1 MHQQSSNISRQPVTL
16 VTGATGAVGPR
27 VVEAFNAIGQS
38 IRTLSLDLSQPGS
51 LPAGVEVRIGDV
63 TDRLAVQSAMQGS
76 KVVIHLAALL
86 HVVNP
91 PPALREKYERTNVG
105 GTATVVEAAV
115 QAGVERVVLFST
127 IAVYGDSSRQILT
140 EDTPPRP
147 DTFYA
152 QTKLAAERIVLD
164 ARRRDGEPLGTV
176 LRLGAVYG
184 GRIKGN
190 YRRLL
195 QSLAR
200 GRFIPIGDGRNR
212 RTLIYDRDLARAAV
226 LAVQHPAAAGKIY
239 NVSDG
244 QFHTLN
250 DIIGTMCEA
259 LGRTPPRISFPIGP
273 VRWIVGI
280 LEDAGRMI
288 GYQSPIGRATINKYT
303 EDIAVSSQL
312 IQEELGFVP
321 KFGLSAGWKD
331 TVQEMRRSGE
341 L

>member
-1 MHQQSSNISRQPVTL
+1 LSQIVGLSKTIVL
-16 VTGATGAVGPR
+16 ITGATGAVGPR
-27 VVEAFNAIGQS
+27 VVNALYQAGCQ
-38 IRTLSLDLSQPGS
+38 IRTFSFDSPDTAAF
-51 LPAGVEVRIGDV
+51 PDNAEVIKGDV
-63 TDRLAVQSAMQGS
+63 TDPLAVKSAMHT
-76 KVVIHLAALL
+76 VDAVIHLAALL
-86 HVVNP
+86 HIVNP
-91 PPALREKYERTNVG
+91 TLELRDKYERINVD
-105 GTATVVEAAV
+105 GTANVVKAAVEA
-115 QAGVERVVLFST
+115 GVKRLVFFST
-127 IAVYGDSSRQILT
+127 IAVYGNSNGQILT
-140 EDTPPRP
+140 EDTIAKP

-152 QTKLAAERIVLD
+152 RTKLAAERIVLD
-164 ARRRDGEPLGTV
+164 AKRKDECPLGTV

-212 RTLIYDRDLARAAV
+212 RTLIYDHDLARAAV

-303 EDIAVSSQL
+303 EDIAVDSQL

-331 TVQEMRRSGE
+331 TVQEMRKVGD